1 MIDGHQLLHEKR
13 SDFRARNLPNKTY
26 PLPSPVADPQIL
38 DCTKTDNDSRGEQA
52 FLCDTDIL
60 RVMMKILGH
69 LGTNDLFE
77 VYVCFQRK
85 SVGCSCGSGSWRGIL
100 NLFLYV
106 WGQQDTQEMPWNLRL
121 QNAKQR
127 TARYAGVTTLLKDV
141 SAFHG
146 KGTTSSPTKWSS
158 FDQQDGGNQIY
169 EDEVCYVLINHKA
182 PGRKPLGNSTEEEV
196 IGELYENI
204 PCKSNRP
211 RESLGG
217 TETEYSLLRVSA
229 TPKNSPCPEDEYEL
243 LIPSRV
249 SSPSLQQP
257 GLRMVPSETQSFCL
271 Q

>member
-1 MIDGHQLLHEKR
+1 YFRCWGHHTVERCFCFPWKR
-13 SDFRARNLPNKTY
+13 IHIFKAS
-26 PLPSPVADPQIL
+26 Q
-38 DCTKTDNDSRGEQA
+38 DSQKE
-52 FLCDTDIL
+52 
-60 RVMMKILGH
+60 
-69 LGTNDLFE
+69 
-77 VYVCFQRK
+77 
-85 SVGCSCGSGSWRGIL
+85 S
-100 NLFLYV
+100 
-106 WGQQDTQEMPWNLRL
+106 
-121 QNAKQR
+121 
-127 TARYAGVTTLLKDV
+127 
-141 SAFHG
+141 
-146 KGTTSSPTKWSS
+146 KGTTSSPTK
-158 FDQQDGGNQIY
+158 DGGNQIY

-257 GLRMVPSETQSFCL
+257 GLRMVPSET
-271 Q
+271 